1 MKTSVFLHLFFV
13 GCLVQLQSHAQSSHV
28 KVLTFSDVYEQTM
41 DNSHVLKQA
50 EHQMNEKSADLRAA
64 QGLRA
69 PKISLSGT
77 AVQMAD
83 PLHLD
88 LTPVRDAITPIY
100 STLGNFGNFSG
111 VPNPDPATN
120 QMMPALPDDQS
131 TAAVRAQLL
140 EGLDHLN
147 AAEWEQMI
155 QEKRF
160 ASLSASAVWPVFT
173 GGKINAANEAARI
186 HEEEAGLQK
195 DQKQGELLSE
205 LVARYY
211 GLVLSR
217 ESEKV
222 REQVL
227 GAMEKHLYDAE
238 KLSEEGQIARV
249 EKLHAE
255 VAKADAE
262 RELKKAR
269 RQSLIVERSLQ
280 NTMALEP
287 SDSIVAVN
295 QLFVLKKIGGEDQ
308 FVELAKANSPL
319 LQQVDSKKRLSQAG
333 VKLEQS
339 NYLPTVALTGMY
351 DIANKDF
358 SPYVPE
364 WMVGVGLKWTLFDG
378 VTRTRKVQAAK
389 HRVNQVEEARLKAQD
404 DIETVIRKLHQQLGM
419 QLEQHESLEKSLTF
433 AEAYLESKD
442 MAFHEGLATSA
453 DVVDARLLVAKFKIE
468 QLQAMYQYD
477 VALAALMQICGVPAQ
492 FNHYITSD
500 LVITQT
506 IDSKQE

>member
-1 MKTSVFLHLFFV
+1 MIRLRVFWCFV
-13 GCLVQLQSHAQSSHV
+13 IMACLVQLKSYAQSSDV
-28 KVLTFSDVYEQTM
+28 KVLTFSDVYEQM
-41 DNSHVLKQA
+41 MGNSHVLKQA
-50 EHQMNEKSADLRAA
+50 EYQMDEKAAELRAA
-64 QGLRA
+64 KGLRA
-69 PKISLSGT
+69 PKINLTGT

-88 LTPVRDAITPIY
+88 LTPVRDAITPLY
-100 STLGNFGNFSG
+100 SALGNFGNFSG

-120 QMMPALPDDQS
+120 QMMPVLPDDMS

-140 EGLDHLN
+140 EGLDHVN
-147 AAEWEQMI
+147 AAEWDQMI

-160 ASLSASAVWPVFT
+160 ASLSASVVWPIFT

-195 DQKQGELLSE
+195 DQKQAELLSE
-205 LVARYY
+205 LVTRYY

-222 REQVL
+222 RQQVL
-227 GAMEKHLYDAE
+227 DAMEKHLYDAK
-238 KLSEEGQIARV
+238 KLSEQGQIAQV

-269 RQSLIVERSLQ
+269 RQSHIVERSLQ
-280 NTMALEP
+280 NTVAMEAA
-287 SDSIVAVN
+287 DSIVAVN
-295 QLFVLKKIGGEDQ
+295 QLFVLKGIGDEDQ

-319 LQQVDSKKRLSQAG
+319 LQQVSSKNELSQTG

-378 VTRTRKVQAAK
+378 VARTRKVQAAK
-389 HRVNQVEEARLKAQD
+389 YRVNQVEEAGLKAQD

-419 QLEQHESLEKSLTF
+419 QLEQHESLKKSLTF
-433 AEAYLESKD
+433 AEVYLESKD

-453 DVVDARLLVAKFKIE
+453 DVVDARLLVARFKIE

-492 FNHYITSD
+492 FNNYITSD

-506 IDSKQE
+506 ID